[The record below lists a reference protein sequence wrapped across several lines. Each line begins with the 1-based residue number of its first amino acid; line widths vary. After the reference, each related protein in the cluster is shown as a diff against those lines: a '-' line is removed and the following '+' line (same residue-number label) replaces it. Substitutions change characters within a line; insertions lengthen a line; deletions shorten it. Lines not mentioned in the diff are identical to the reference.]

1 MPTYKKLIV
10 AGIAILAIIFAF
22 FPVSFM
28 SPDQA
33 RTLGLVLVT
42 LSLWAT
48 GLVPPYLASLLF
60 FVIALVLKLAPP
72 DVVFSGFHSAAMWLV
87 FSGLLI
93 AAAIKS
99 SGLSQR
105 IGGAL
110 LGRLSGSYVVLISGI
125 FAISIVLTFVMPS
138 SLGRFFLLWPIAV
151 ALADSLGF
159 EKGTTGRT
167 AIAIAVTFACHIPG
181 FALLPSNVPNL
192 ILAGAAQ
199 TIYGIDLTYAYYM
212 VLHFP
217 LLGVVKSI
225 IMIALIVRIFP
236 DTPRPKSADKA
247 EAVSTPLGW
256 RQWYVVG
263 ILVTT
268 LAFWMTD
275 TFHGINPAWVGIVAS
290 VALLWPGVGPVGP
303 AEFDKHVNFSV
314 LLFMGG
320 FLALGAVV
328 NYTGLGIVIAHGM
341 EHILPLEPG
350 RDFLNFMSLSLI
362 AFVVGV
368 ISILP
373 GVPAVLTPM
382 AGELAELTGFSVMA
396 VLMTQVI
403 GFSTMLFPYQSGPL
417 MVGMQVTEQPVAKL
431 MKILAPL
438 TAITALVLIPL
449 DFLWWKLLGVI

>member
-1 MPTYKKLIV
+1 MPSYKKLLV
-10 AGIAILAIIFAF
+10 AGIATVAIIFPL

-28 SPDQA
+28 TADQT

-48 GLVPPYLASLLF
+48 GVVPPYLASLLF

-72 DVVFSGFHSAAMWLV
+72 EVVFSGFHSAAMWLI

-93 AAAIKS
+93 AAAITS
-99 SGLSQR
+99 SGLSQK
-105 IGGAL
+105 IGAAL
-110 LGRLSGSYVVLISGI
+110 LGRFSRSYTFLISGI
-125 FAISIVLTFVMPS
+125 FAISIVLSFVMPS
-138 SLGRFFLLWPIAV
+138 SLGRFFLLWPIAA

-159 EKGTTGRT
+159 EKGTTGRA
-167 AIAIAVTFACHIPG
+167 AIAIAATFACHIPG

-192 ILAGAAQ
+192 VLAGAAQ

-212 VLHFP
+212 ALHFP
-217 LLGVVKSI
+217 ILGLLKSI
-225 IMIALIVRIFP
+225 IMVALIVRIFP
-236 DTPRPKSADKA
+236 DTPRPKSGGVA
-247 EAVSTPLGW
+247 EAASRPLGW
-256 RQWYVVG
+256 RQWYVVA
-263 ILVTT
+263 ILATT

-275 TFHGINPAWVGIVAS
+275 TLHGINPAWVGIIAS
-290 VALLWPGVGPVGP
+290 IALLWPGVGPVGP

-314 LLFMGG
+314 LLFMAG

-328 NYTGLGIVIAHGM
+328 NVTGLGVVIAHGM

-350 RDFLNFMSLSLI
+350 RDFLNFMSLSVI

-382 AGELAELTGFSVMA
+382 AGELADLTGFSVMA

-403 GFSTMLFPYQSGPL
+403 GFSTILFPYQSAPL

-438 TAITALVLIPL
+438 TVITALVLLPL

>member
-28 SPDQA
+28 TPDQA

-60 FVIALVLKLAPP
+60 FVIALLLKLAPP

-236 DTPRPKSADKA
+236 DTPRPKSVGKA
-247 EAVSTPLGW
+247 EAAAPPLGW
-256 RQWYVVG
+256 RQWYVVA

-275 TFHGINPAWVGIVAS
+275 TFHGINPAWVGIIAS

-320 FLALGAVV
+320 FLALGAIV
-328 NYTGLGIVIAHGM
+328 NFTGLGIVIAHGM

-350 RDFLNFMSLSLI
+350 RDFLNFISLSLI